1 MRKNL
6 IPLLAAVA
14 LLLAAAPGFAT
25 TPAADALLLCPATA
39 TLEPAQVLPAEEAE
53 GEALLPTEALLPAEE
68 LVPDP
73 VPAWCPYNRPCTF
86 FCPDYQDCPPPEC
99 IGGVCVYGW

>member
-39 TLEPAQVLPAEEAE
+39 TAE
-53 GEALLPTEALLPAEE
+53 GPELLPAEE
-68 LVPDP
+68 VEVEEALLPEEALVPDP